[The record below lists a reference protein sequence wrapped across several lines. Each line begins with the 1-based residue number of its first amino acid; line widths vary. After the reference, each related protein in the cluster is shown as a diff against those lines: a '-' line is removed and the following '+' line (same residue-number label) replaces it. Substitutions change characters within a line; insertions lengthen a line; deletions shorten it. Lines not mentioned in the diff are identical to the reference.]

1 MTDKI
6 VVDMDQALDLLTRAR
21 DERGFDYVDPGS
33 SDSLGCYNVTKVYED
48 EDGVKFDQPVLCPS
62 CIAGTALAYAGIDLE
77 LLYNYNGTVNST
89 VRGINSYDD
98 GESYYV
104 TPKAAAVLRVAQREQ
119 DNGKE
124 WGVAVEAAYDI
135 GNALR
140 GEGD

>member
-1 MTDKI
+1 MSDKI
-6 VVDMDQALDLLTRAR
+6 VLDMDDALELLIRAR
-21 DERGFDYVDPGS
+21 EERGWDYVDPGS
-33 SDSLGCYNVTKVYED
+33 ADSLGCYNVKKVYED
-48 EDGVKFDQPVLCPS
+48 EDGVKFDEPVLSPS
-62 CIAGTALAYAGIDLE
+62 CIAGTVLAYAGIDLE
-77 LLYNYNGTVNST
+77 LLYKYNGTVNST
-89 VRGINSYDD
+89 VRAINEYDD

-104 TPKAAAVLRVAQREQ
+104 TPNAAAVLRVAQREQ